1 MVLHMMKTSTL
12 KRHLIEV
19 AEKPSSE
26 STIKDVYAHFSLLTD
41 IDESE
46 RQEKDGEMLTKNQ
59 V

>member
-1 MVLHMMKTSTL
+1 MMKTSTL

-19 AEKPSSE
+19 AEKPTPE
-26 STIKDVYAHFSLLTD
+26 STIIDVYAHFLVLIN

-46 RQEKDGEMLTKNQ
+46 RHAKEGEMLTKNQ